1 MFWVL
6 PASNCRYTFYFSRG
20 ARLAQTRKNTLA
32 MAPYSGPTVTT
43 PELAPYLSLLAQ
55 SPTFALMHDT
65 QGLLLGVSPAMAD
78 VLNAAPTSLV
88 GTPLQAFMPP
98 ERLGS
103 DKGQPSDDDITCALN
118 WQATDLLDA
127 NGNAIPTFMTASPV
141 QDGSGSVVARFC
153 TFFEATEFRQTEAQ
167 LNDAISRAAEAS
179 RAKSRFLAAMS
190 HEIRTPMNAIL
201 GFAQLLK
208 LSNLDDKREG
218 HVDAIISAGGT
229 LMNLLTDLLD
239 LSKVEAGRMRVER
252 RAFCLQEMIDQVVD
266 WWRSSAIEKG
276 LHLNLD
282 LGNGL
287 PAQIVSDPIRL
298 QQVLNN
304 FLSNAL
310 KYTNTGRVVLSV
322 EELGRNANKSRLRF
336 SVKDTGIGMTKAQ
349 IEDLFKPFVQ
359 IESNF
364 GKERGG
370 WGLGLSICKNIAN
383 LMGAEIGVESAPG
396 KGTTFYFELDV
407 EITGAAAA

>member
-1 MFWVL
+1 
-6 PASNCRYTFYFSRG
+6 
-20 ARLAQTRKNTLA
+20 
-32 MAPYSGPTVTT
+32 
-43 PELAPYLSLLAQ
+43 
-55 SPTFALMHDT
+55 
-65 QGLLLGVSPAMAD
+65 
-78 VLNAAPTSLV
+78 
-88 GTPLQAFMPP
+88 
-98 ERLGS
+98 
-103 DKGQPSDDDITCALN
+103 
-118 WQATDLLDA
+118 
-127 NGNAIPTFMTASPV
+127 MTASPV

-239 LSKVEAGRMRVER
+239 LSKVEAGRMPVER

-276 LHLNLD
+276 LSLNLD

-322 EELGRNANKSRLRF
+322 EELGRNANTSRLRF

-349 IEDLFKPFVQ
+349 IEGLFIPFLQ

-370 WGLGLSICKNIAN
+370 WGLGLSICKDIAN
-383 LMGAEIGVESAPG
+383 LMGAKIGVESAPG
-396 KGTTFYFELDV
+396 EGTTFYFELDV
-407 EITGAAAA
+407 EITDEDAG